1 MVCSNSSGSP
11 WGFTIFAVGMA
22 NLGRKQSE
30 RWLWRR
36 WNKAFWWS
44 HPTTILPQSESQE
57 ANEILEIHKD
67 IICPKIK
74 GYTQS
79 SFLTNCCLPLMMEA
93 AEKRPTCAS
102 CLWLKASAHV
112 SQMKLLTSVPYK
124 RALRSVYLF
133 DSFYTSFL
141 AFIQPKLS

>member
-1 MVCSNSSGSP
+1 
-11 WGFTIFAVGMA
+11 MA

-30 RWLWRR
+30 WLLWRR
-36 WNKAFWWS
+36 WNKAFWWG

-79 SFLTNCCLPLMMEA
+79 SFLTNCCLPLVMEA

-112 SQMKLLTSVPYK
+112 WQIKLLTSVPIGG
-124 RALRSVYLF
+124 RFAVLLRLLF
-133 DSFYTSFL
+133 YSLPARPAPYPVSLVWSLDRV
-141 AFIQPKLS
+141 A